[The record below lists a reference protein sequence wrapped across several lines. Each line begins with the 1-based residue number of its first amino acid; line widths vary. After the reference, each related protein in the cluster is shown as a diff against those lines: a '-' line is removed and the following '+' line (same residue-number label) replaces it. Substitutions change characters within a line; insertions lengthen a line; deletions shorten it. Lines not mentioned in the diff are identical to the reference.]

1 MGSRRK
7 ARELALQM
15 LFQWEVGGHAPE
27 YVISTFLGARQLDH
41 QVEGFAR
48 ALFEGTVSEAAEL
61 DRALAARS
69 QNWRLE
75 RMAAVDRNV
84 LRLALF
90 ELRRHPE
97 TPPAVV
103 INEALEIARRFSG
116 AEAVEFVNG
125 VLEGVRQTL
134 PASETPPKPPAAPRK
149 TAARKRSASRSKD
162 GRGK

>member
-1 MGSRRK
+1 MASRRK

-15 LFQWEVGGHAPE
+15 LYQWEVGGHAPE
-27 YVISTFLGARQLDH
+27 HVVATFLSGRKLDDE
-41 QVEGFAR
+41 VESFAR
-48 ALFEGTVSEAAEL
+48 ALFEGSVSEAAEL
-61 DRALAARS
+61 DRALAEHS

-90 ELRRHPE
+90 ELRHHPQ

-125 VLEGVRQTL
+125 VLEGVRKSL
-134 PASETPPKPPAAPRK
+134 PASPAPPKPAAARK
-149 TAARKRSASRSKD
+149 TAARRRSASRSKG